1 MAGIPSTMKA
11 WTVEIGQ
18 HEAKWCEVPVP
29 KPAPD
34 AVLVKI
40 LAMGVCHS
48 DCSILSLPDLPV
60 PSWKRSFIMGHEASG
75 EVVQLGSAVSKHQIG
90 DIVTLMCCPGC
101 QVSDCP
107 ECTRGLQRICTTAET
122 YGLGR
127 DGFFTEYAAVKEWAA
142 VPVPKG
148 VSPSA
153 AAIAADAV
161 LTSYHA
167 VKGLAKVQ
175 PHETILMYGLGG
187 VGLNGLQAM
196 MHLGPKRVIVVEKRQ
211 ELLDEAIKLGVPAK
225 DAFCPSEETK
235 VEDYLS
241 AQKIVVDTAV
251 DFVGADSTFASAQMS
266 VRSGGTVVLVG
277 MNSFSLPVNTFI
289 AMSKELK
296 ILCSWNGTH
305 TELREALDLMAKG
318 VIRPQITTDNIRTM
332 PRVLEDL
339 NQGKIKGRRVLLH

>member
-1 MAGIPSTMKA
+1 MRLTCSTGA
-11 WTVEIGQ
+11 
-18 HEAKWCEVPVP
+18 
-29 KPAPD
+29 
-34 AVLVKI
+34 
-40 LAMGVCHS
+40 
-48 DCSILSLPDLPV
+48 
-60 PSWKRSFIMGHEASG
+60 
-75 EVVQLGSAVSKHQIG
+75 
-90 DIVTLMCCPGC
+90 
-101 QVSDCP
+101 
-107 ECTRGLQRICTTAET
+107 
-122 YGLGR
+122 
-127 DGFFTEYAAVKEWAA
+127 
-142 VPVPKG
+142 G

-266 VRSGGTVVLVG
+266 GKCTPSQQ
-277 MNSFSLPVNTFI
+277 SLPLAEI
-289 AMSKELK
+289 QLQSAP
-296 ILCSWNGTH
+296 
-305 TELREALDLMAKG
+305 G
-318 VIRPQITTDNIRTM
+318 VRWC
-332 PRVLEDL
+332 
-339 NQGKIKGRRVLLH
+339 